1 MKLFLYFFVLYK
13 IVLIKKKS
21 VLTMSSGGYP
31 GTWERGS
38 LTSDIDVRYENFA
51 SKVPS

>member
-1 MKLFLYFFVLYK
+1 
-13 IVLIKKKS
+13 
-21 VLTMSSGGYP
+21 MSSGGYP

-51 SKVPS
+51 SKVPSWAPSLTWFPIQETKENYMVD